1 MGVSTAHPIL
11 SMLFTHY
18 VWTACVISS
27 RTCLHAYML
36 LARAIIAPECSIMLK
51 KDHRCKNTKT
61 SDIQISCHTKLHSV
75 EELILTAC
83 FKFDC
88 FSLRS

>member
-18 VWTACVISS
+18 VWTACVIFNSS
-27 RTCLHAYML
+27 RTCLKMI
-36 LARAIIAPECSIMLK
+36 ARAIIAPK
-51 KDHRCKNTKT
+51 KDHRCENTKT

-83 FKFDC
+83 FEFDC

>member
-27 RTCLHAYML
+27 RTCLKMI
-36 LARAIIAPECSIMLK
+36 ARAK
-51 KDHRCKNTKT
+51 KDHRCENTKT
-61 SDIQISCHTKLHSV
+61 SDIQISCHMKLHSV

-83 FKFDC
+83 FEFDC